1 MKKKIIGICAMVLL
15 IGTVILPL
23 ASSLEAIKPANVSLG
38 TLDQKQEITTD
49 IEWLE
54 GGADNWQ
61 EFIPTKALLSE
72 VEVHIGCYYGG
83 SYPVTLTIEM
93 NLGMHP
99 PITTATL
106 PCSAM
111 PQNQQGW
118 VMFDVVDRCLV
129 PGAKYYIVLRF
140 DPGSE
145 YGWSG
150 SKKNPYLNGES
161 NVGPMWDYAFRTYTL
176 PNNPPSIPTITGK
189 LNGKTGNNYD
199 YKFLS
204 TDPEGDDISYYV
216 KWGDGNTIMWTS
228 YQASST
234 PLYETHSWTA
244 QGTYKIE
251 AKAQDRYGCQSDW
264 GSITVSMP
272 KNLGLDMLFFNF
284 LKQHTILY
292 QILQRFPKNN
302 L

>member
-1 MKKKIIGICAMVLL
+1 MNKKIIRILVTTLL
-15 IGTVILPL
+15 IAILIIPL
-23 ASSLEAIKPANVSLG
+23 ESSLETSKPSNVLPGS
-38 TLDQKQEITTD
+38 LDQEQAITTD
-49 IEWLE
+49 IDWLE
-54 GGADNWQ
+54 GGDDNWQ

-72 VEVHIGCYYGG
+72 VEVYIGCYFGG
-83 SYPVTLTIEM
+83 SYPITLTIEM
-93 NLGMHP
+93 NLGMYP

-106 PCSAM
+106 PCTAM

-150 SKKNPYLNGES
+150 SPGNPYANGES

-176 PNNPPSIPTITGK
+176 PNNPPSIPSITGK
-189 LNGKTGNNYD
+189 LIGNIGNTYNYT
-199 YKFLS
+199 FLS

-216 KWGDGNTIMWTS
+216 KWGDGNTIIWTS
-228 YQASST
+228 DQASGT
-234 PLYETHSWTA
+234 PLYETHSWAA
-244 QGTYKIE
+244 QGTYNIE

-264 GSITVSMP
+264 GTLIVSMP
-272 KNLGLDMLFFNF
+272 KNRAINTPFTNF
-284 LKQHTILY
+284 LYRYPFLY
-292 QILQRFPKNN
+292 QILQRFFK